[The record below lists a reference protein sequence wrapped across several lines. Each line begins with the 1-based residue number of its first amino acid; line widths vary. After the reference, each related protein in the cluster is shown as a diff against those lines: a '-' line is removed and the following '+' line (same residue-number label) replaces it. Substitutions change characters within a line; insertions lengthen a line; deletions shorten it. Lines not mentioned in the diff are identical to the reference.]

1 MHKPLTARSI
11 RTQVGKPL
19 QSKHNGKWAATF
31 ENWRG
36 IPGDEYLASSIE
48 SAPVFTT
55 EDEAYAGAARA
66 LEVLEKTDR
75 FPNMCEAF

>member
-1 MHKPLTARSI
+1 MHKPLTVRSI

-36 IPGDEYLASSIE
+36 IPGDEYLANSI
-48 SAPVFTT
+48 T
-55 EDEAYAGAARA
+55 E
-66 LEVLEKTDR
+66 
-75 FPNMCEAF
+75 